1 MLFESF
7 PKAWSELLREEARK
21 EYLFLLEKKI
31 EEAYASSIC
40 FPPKEKIFEAFA
52 LCSPRDVKVVIL
64 GQDPYHGTGESHG
77 LAFSVRQGIKT
88 PPSLRNIFK
97 ELESEFGIDL
107 TRTTDLTAWANQ
119 GVFLLNSVLTVEK
132 DKAGSHAKWGWEEFT
147 NAVISFI
154 SKENDHVVFVLWG
167 DYARKKKI
175 LIDLSKHAVIESAH
189 PSPLSSYRGF
199 FGSEPFSKINAHLK
213 EWGNTEIQ
221 W

>member
-40 FPPKEKIFEAFA
+40 FPPKEKIFEAFR
-52 LCSPRDVKVVIL
+52 LCSPKDVKVVIL
-64 GQDPYHGTGESHG
+64 GQDPYHGAGEAHG

-97 ELESEFGIDL
+97 ELESEYGIDL
-107 TRTTDLTAWANQ
+107 TRLTDLTSWAEQ

-132 DKAGSHAKWGWEEFT
+132 DKAGSHSKWGWEEFT

-154 SKENDHVVFVLWG
+154 SKENEHVVFVLWG
-167 DYARKKKI
+167 DYARKKKS
-175 LIDLSKHAVIESAH
+175 LIDFSKHAIIESAH

-199 FGSEPFSKINAHLK
+199 FGSNPFSKINAQLHQ
-213 EWGNTEIQ
+213 WGKDFVK

>member
-52 LCSPRDVKVVIL
+52 LCCPRDVKVVVL
-64 GQDPYHGTGESHG
+64 GQDPYHGTGEAHG
-77 LAFSVRQGIKT
+77 LAFSVRPGIKI

-97 ELESEFGIDL
+97 ELESEYGIDL
-107 TRTTDLTAWANQ
+107 TRSTDLTSWAEQ

-132 DKAGSHAKWGWEEFT
+132 DKAGSHSKRGWEEFT
-147 NAVISFI
+147 DSVISFV
-154 SKENDHVVFVLWG
+154 SKGNEHVGFVLWG
-167 DYARKKKI
+167 DYARKKKS

-199 FGSEPFSKINAHLK
+199 FGSKPFSNINALLRA
-213 EWGNTEIQ
+213 WNIREIK

>member
-7 PKAWSELLREEARK
+7 PKAWSELLRDEARK

-40 FPPKEKIFEAFA
+40 FPPKEKIFEAFR
-52 LCSPRDVKVVIL
+52 LCFPKDVKVVIL
-64 GQDPYHGTGESHG
+64 GQDPYHGTGEAHG

-97 ELESEFGIDL
+97 ELESEYGIDL
-107 TRTTDLTAWANQ
+107 TRSTDLTSWAEQ

-132 DKAGSHAKWGWEEFT
+132 DKAGSHSKWGWEEFT
-147 NAVISFI
+147 NSVISFI
-154 SKENDHVVFVLWG
+154 SKGNEHVVFVLWG

-175 LIDLSKHAVIESAH
+175 LIDLSKHTIIESAH

-213 EWGNTEIQ
+213 EWGNVEIQ

>member
-7 PKAWSELLREEARK
+7 PKAWSALLREEARK

-52 LCSPRDVKVVIL
+52 LCAPKEVKVVIL
-64 GQDPYHGTGESHG
+64 GQDPYHGVGEAHG

-107 TRTTDLTAWANQ
+107 TRSTDLTAWANQ
-119 GVFLLNSVLTVEK
+119 GVFLMNSVLTVEK
-132 DKAGSHAKWGWEEFT
+132 DKAGSHSKSGWEEFT
-147 NAVISFI
+147 NAAISFI
-154 SKENDHVVFVLWG
+154 SKENEHVVFVLWG
-167 DYARKKKI
+167 DYARKKKS
-175 LIDLSKHAVIESAH
+175 LIDLTKHAVIESTH

-199 FGSEPFSKINAHLK
+199 FGSKPFSKINSQLK
-213 EWGNTEIQ
+213 DWKEKEI
-221 W
+221 WW

>member
-40 FPPKEKIFEAFA
+40 FPSKEKIFEAFA
-52 LCSPRDVKVVIL
+52 LCRPLDVKVVIL
-64 GQDPYHGTGESHG
+64 GQDPYHGTGEAHG
-77 LAFSVRQGIKT
+77 LAFSVRQGIKI

-97 ELESEFGIDL
+97 ELESEYGIDL
-107 TRTTDLTAWANQ
+107 TRSTDLTSWAEQ

-132 DKAGSHAKWGWEEFT
+132 DKAGSHSKRGWEEFT
-147 NAVISFI
+147 DSVISFV
-154 SKENDHVVFVLWG
+154 SKGNEHVVFVLWG
-167 DYARKKKI
+167 DYARKKKS

-199 FGSEPFSKINAHLK
+199 FGSEPFSKINAQLHQWGK
-213 EWGNTEIQ
+213 ESVKW
-221 W
+221 

>member
-52 LCSPRDVKVVIL
+52 LCPPKEVKVVIL
-64 GQDPYHGTGESHG
+64 GQDPYHGVGEAHG

-107 TRTTDLTAWANQ
+107 TRTTDLTAWVNQ

-147 NAVISFI
+147 NSVISFI
-154 SKENDHVVFVLWG
+154 SKENEHVVFVLWG
-167 DYARKKKI
+167 DYARKKKS
-175 LIDLSKHAVIESAH
+175 LIDLTKHVVIESAH

-199 FGSEPFSKINAHLK
+199 FGSKPFSKINAQLK
-213 EWGNTEIQ
+213 EWGEKEIQ

>member
-1 MLFESF
+1 MLFETF

-21 EYLFLLEKKI
+21 DYLFLLEKKI

-52 LCSPRDVKVVIL
+52 LCSPKDVKVVIL
-64 GQDPYHGTGESHG
+64 GQDPYHGTGEAHG

-88 PPSLRNIFK
+88 PPSLRNVFK
-97 ELESEFGIDL
+97 ELENEYGIDL
-107 TRTTDLTAWANQ
+107 TRSTDLTSWAEQ

-132 DKAGSHAKWGWEEFT
+132 DKAGSHSKLGWEELT
-147 NAVISFI
+147 NSVISFI
-154 SKENDHVVFVLWG
+154 SKGNEHVVFVLWG
-167 DYARKKKI
+167 EYARKKKS

-213 EWGNTEIQ
+213 EWGNAEIR

>member
-40 FPPKEKIFEAFA
+40 FPPKEKIFEAFT
-52 LCSPRDVKVVIL
+52 LCFPKDVKVVIL
-64 GQDPYHGTGESHG
+64 GQDPYHGTGEAHG

-97 ELESEFGIDL
+97 ELESEYGIDL
-107 TRTTDLTAWANQ
+107 TRSTDLTSWAEQ
-119 GVFLLNSVLTVEK
+119 DVFLLNSVLTVEK
-132 DKAGSHAKWGWEEFT
+132 DKAGSHSKWGWEEFT
-147 NAVISFI
+147 NSVISFI
-154 SKENDHVVFVLWG
+154 SKGNEHVVFVLWG
-167 DYARKKKI
+167 DYARKKKS
-175 LIDLSKHAVIESAH
+175 LIDLTKHVVIESAH

-213 EWGNTEIQ
+213 EWGNAEIQ

>member
-7 PKAWSELLREEARK
+7 PKAWSDLLREEAKK

-31 EEAYASSIC
+31 EEAFASSIC
-40 FPPKEKIFEAFA
+40 FPPKEKIFEAFS
-52 LCSPRDVKVVIL
+52 LCSPKDIKVVIL
-64 GQDPYHGTGESHG
+64 GQDPYHGTGEAHG
-77 LAFSVRQGIKT
+77 LAFSVRQGVKT

-97 ELESEFGIDL
+97 ELESEYGIDL
-107 TRTTDLTAWANQ
+107 TRSTDLTSWAEQ

-132 DKAGSHAKWGWEEFT
+132 DKAGSHSKWGWEEFT

-154 SKENDHVVFVLWG
+154 SKGNKHVVFVLWG

-175 LIDLSKHAVIESAH
+175 LIDLSKHTIIESAH

-199 FGSEPFSKINAHLK
+199 FGSKPFSKINAQLK
-213 EWGNTEIQ
+213 EWGKVEID

>member
-1 MLFESF
+1 V
-7 PKAWSELLREEARK
+7 
-21 EYLFLLEKKI
+21 
-31 EEAYASSIC
+31 
-40 FPPKEKIFEAFA
+40 
-52 LCSPRDVKVVIL
+52 CSPEDVRVVIL
-64 GQDPYHGTGESHG
+64 GQDPYHGAGEAHG

-132 DKAGSHAKWGWEEFT
+132 DKAGSHSKWGWEEFT

-154 SKENDHVVFVLWG
+154 SKEKKQVVFVLWG

-175 LIDLSKHAVIESAH
+175 LIDLSKHTVIESAH

-199 FGSEPFSKINAHLK
+199 FGSKPFSKINAKLL
-213 EWGNTEIQ
+213 EWGIAEIQ

>member
-21 EYLFLLEKKI
+21 EYLFLLEKKV

-40 FPPKEKIFEAFA
+40 FPTKEKIFEAFT
-52 LCSPRDVKVVIL
+52 LCSPKDVKVVIL
-64 GQDPYHGTGESHG
+64 GQDPYHGAGEAHG

-107 TRTTDLTAWANQ
+107 TRTTDLTVWADQ

-132 DKAGSHAKWGWEEFT
+132 DRAGSHSKYGWEEFT
-147 NAVISFI
+147 NAVISFV
-154 SKENDHVVFVLWG
+154 SKENEHVVFVLWG
-167 DYARKKKI
+167 DYARKKKN

-199 FGSEPFSKINAHLK
+199 FGSKPFSRINNQLK
-213 EWGNTEIQ
+213 EWGKADIK

>member
-40 FPPKEKIFEAFA
+40 FPPKEKIFEVFA
-52 LCSPRDVKVVIL
+52 LCCPKDVKVVIL
-64 GQDPYHGTGESHG
+64 GQDPYHGTGEAHG

-97 ELESEFGIDL
+97 ELESEYGIDL
-107 TRTTDLTAWANQ
+107 TRSTDLTSWANQ

-132 DKAGSHAKWGWEEFT
+132 DKAGSHSKWGWEEFT

-154 SKENDHVVFVLWG
+154 SKENEHVVFVLWG
-167 DYARKKKI
+167 DYARKKKN

>member
-21 EYLFLLEKKI
+21 DYLFLLEKKI

-52 LCSPRDVKVVIL
+52 LCSPKDVKVVIL
-64 GQDPYHGTGESHG
+64 GQDPYHGTGEAHG

-97 ELESEFGIDL
+97 ELESEYGIDL
-107 TRTTDLTAWANQ
+107 TRSTDLTSWAEQ

-132 DKAGSHAKWGWEEFT
+132 DKAGSHSKWGWEEFT
-147 NAVISFI
+147 NSVISYI
-154 SKENDHVVFVLWG
+154 SKGNDHVVFVLWG
-167 DYARKKKI
+167 DYARKKKS
-175 LIDLSKHAVIESAH
+175 LIDLSKHPVIESAH

-213 EWGNTEIQ
+213 EWGNAEIR

>member
-7 PKAWSELLREEARK
+7 PKAWSDLLREEAKK

-52 LCSPRDVKVVIL
+52 LCFPKDVKVVIL
-64 GQDPYHGTGESHG
+64 GQDPYHGAGEAHG
-77 LAFSVRQGIKT
+77 LAFSVRQGVKT

-97 ELESEFGIDL
+97 ELESEYGIDL
-107 TRTTDLTAWANQ
+107 TRSTDLTSWAEQ

-132 DKAGSHAKWGWEEFT
+132 DKAGSHSKWGWEEFS

-154 SKENDHVVFVLWG
+154 SKENEHVVFVLWG
-167 DYARKKKI
+167 DYARKKKS
-175 LIDLSKHAVIESAH
+175 LIDLSKHAIIESAH

-199 FGSEPFSKINAHLK
+199 FGSKPFSKINAQLHQWGK
-213 EWGNTEIQ
+213 ESVKW
-221 W
+221 

>member
-7 PKAWSELLREEARK
+7 PKSWSALLREEARK
-21 EYLFLLEKKI
+21 EYLFLLEKKV

-40 FPPKEKIFEAFA
+40 FPPKQKIFETFA
-52 LCSPRDVKVVIL
+52 LCKPQDLRVVIL
-64 GQDPYHGTGESHG
+64 GQDPYHGAGEAHG
-77 LAFSVRQGIKT
+77 LAFSVRQGMKT

-97 ELESEFGIDL
+97 ELESEFEIDL
-107 TRTTDLTAWANQ
+107 TRTTDLTCWAEQ

-132 DKAGSHAKWGWEEFT
+132 NRAGSHSKWGWEEFT
-147 NAVISFI
+147 NATIEFI
-154 SKENDHVVFVLWG
+154 SKENAHVVFVLWG
-167 DYARKKKI
+167 DYARKKKG

-199 FGSEPFSKINAHLK
+199 FGSKPFSKVNAQLRSW
-213 EWGNTEIQ
+213 EMAEIK

>member
-7 PKAWSELLREEARK
+7 PKAWGELLRDEARK

-40 FPPKEKIFEAFA
+40 FPPKEKIFEAFS
-52 LCSPRDVKVVIL
+52 LCSPKDVKVVIL
-64 GQDPYHGTGESHG
+64 GQDPYHGTGEAHG

-97 ELESEFGIDL
+97 ELESEYGIDL
-107 TRTTDLTAWANQ
+107 TRSTDLTSWAEQ

-132 DKAGSHAKWGWEEFT
+132 DKAGSHSKWGWEEFT

-154 SKENDHVVFVLWG
+154 SKGNKHVVFVLWG

-175 LIDLSKHAVIESAH
+175 LIDLSKHTIIESAH

-199 FGSEPFSKINAHLK
+199 FGSKPFSKINAQLK
-213 EWGNTEIQ
+213 EWGKVEID

>member
-1 MLFESF
+1 MLFETF

-21 EYLFLLEKKI
+21 DYLFLLEKKI

-52 LCSPRDVKVVIL
+52 LCSPKDVKVVIL
-64 GQDPYHGTGESHG
+64 GQDPYHGTGEAHG

-88 PPSLRNIFK
+88 PPSLRNVFK
-97 ELESEFGIDL
+97 ELENEYGIDL
-107 TRTTDLTAWANQ
+107 TRSTDLTSWAEQ

-132 DKAGSHAKWGWEEFT
+132 DKAGSHSKWGWEEFT
-147 NAVISFI
+147 NSVISFI
-154 SKENDHVVFVLWG
+154 SKGNEHVVFVLWG
-167 DYARKKKI
+167 DYARKKKS
-175 LIDLSKHAVIESAH
+175 LIDMSKHAVIESAH

-199 FGSEPFSKINAHLK
+199 FGSEPFSKINAQLK
-213 EWGNTEIQ
+213 EWGNAEIR

>member
-1 MLFESF
+1 MLFETF

-21 EYLFLLEKKI
+21 DYLFLLEKKI

-52 LCSPRDVKVVIL
+52 LCSPKDVKVVIL
-64 GQDPYHGTGESHG
+64 GQDPYHGTGEAHG

-88 PPSLRNIFK
+88 PSSLRNIFK
-97 ELESEFGIDL
+97 ELESEYGIDL
-107 TRTTDLTAWANQ
+107 TRSTDLTSWAEQ

-132 DKAGSHAKWGWEEFT
+132 DKAGSHSKWGWEEFT
-147 NAVISFI
+147 NSVISFI
-154 SKENDHVVFVLWG
+154 SKGNEHVVFVLWG
-167 DYARKKKI
+167 DYARKKKS
-175 LIDLSKHAVIESAH
+175 LIDLSKHAVLESAH

-213 EWGNTEIQ
+213 EWGNAEIR

>member
-7 PKAWSELLREEARK
+7 PKAWSALLREEARK

-40 FPPKEKIFEAFA
+40 FPPKEKIFEAFT
-52 LCSPRDVKVVIL
+52 LCVPKEVKVVIL
-64 GQDPYHGTGESHG
+64 GQDPYHGVGEAHG

-119 GVFLLNSVLTVEK
+119 GVFLMNSVLTVEK
-132 DKAGSHAKWGWEEFT
+132 DKAGSHSKCGWEEFT

-154 SKENDHVVFVLWG
+154 SKENEHVVFVLWG
-167 DYARKKKI
+167 DYARKKKN
-175 LIDLSKHAVIESAH
+175 LIDSTKHAVIESAH

-199 FGSEPFSKINAHLK
+199 FGSKPFSKVNEQLSVWGK
-213 EWGNTEIQ
+213 EEVRW
-221 W
+221 

>member
-7 PKAWSELLREEARK
+7 PKSWSALLREEARK
-21 EYLFLLEKKI
+21 EYLFLLEKKV

-40 FPPKEKIFEAFA
+40 FPPKQKIFETFA
-52 LCSPRDVKVVIL
+52 LCKPQELRVVIL
-64 GQDPYHGTGESHG
+64 GQDPYHGAGEAHG

-97 ELESEFGIDL
+97 ELESEFEIDL
-107 TRTTDLTAWANQ
+107 TRTTDLTCWAEQ

-132 DKAGSHAKWGWEEFT
+132 NRAGSHSKWGWEEFT
-147 NAVISFI
+147 NATIEFI
-154 SKENDHVVFVLWG
+154 SKENAHVVFVLWG
-167 DYARKKKI
+167 DYARKKKG

-199 FGSEPFSKINAHLK
+199 FGSKPFSKINAQLRL
-213 EWGNTEIQ
+213 WGIEPIT

>member
-7 PKAWSELLREEARK
+7 PKSWSALLREEARK
-21 EYLFLLEKKI
+21 EYLFLLEKKV

-40 FPPKEKIFEAFA
+40 FPPKQKIFETFA
-52 LCSPRDVKVVIL
+52 LCKPQDLRVVIL
-64 GQDPYHGTGESHG
+64 GQDPYHGAGEAHG

-97 ELESEFGIDL
+97 ELESEFEIDL
-107 TRTTDLTAWANQ
+107 TRTTDLTCWAEQ

-132 DKAGSHAKWGWEEFT
+132 NRAGSHSKWGWEEFT
-147 NAVISFI
+147 NATIEFI
-154 SKENDHVVFVLWG
+154 SKENAHVVFVLWG
-167 DYARKKKI
+167 DYARKKKN
-175 LIDLSKHAVIESAH
+175 LIDMSKHAVIESTH

-199 FGSEPFSKINAHLK
+199 FGSKPFSKVNAQLRSW
-213 EWGNTEIQ
+213 EMAEIK

>member
-40 FPPKEKIFEAFA
+40 FPPKEKIFEAFR
-52 LCSPRDVKVVIL
+52 LCSPKDVKVVIL
-64 GQDPYHGTGESHG
+64 GQDPYHGAGEAHG

-107 TRTTDLTAWANQ
+107 TRTTDLTVWADQ

-132 DKAGSHAKWGWEEFT
+132 DRAGSHSKYGWEEFT
-147 NAVISFI
+147 NAVISFV
-154 SKENDHVVFVLWG
+154 SKENEHVVFVLWG
-167 DYARKKKI
+167 DYARKKKN

-199 FGSEPFSKINAHLK
+199 FGSKPFSRINNQLK
-213 EWGNTEIQ
+213 EWGKADIK

>member
-1 MLFESF
+1 MLFETF
-7 PKAWSELLREEARK
+7 PKTWSALLREEARK

-31 EEAYASSIC
+31 EEAFASSIC
-40 FPPKEKIFEAFA
+40 FPPKEKIFEAFN
-52 LCSPRDVKVVIL
+52 LCSPEDVKVVIL
-64 GQDPYHGTGESHG
+64 GQDPYHGTGEAHG

-107 TRTTDLTAWANQ
+107 ARTTDLTAWAKQ
-119 GVFLLNSVLTVEK
+119 GIFLLNSVLTVEK
-132 DKAGSHAKWGWEEFT
+132 DKAGSHSKWGWEEFT
-147 NAVISFI
+147 NSVISFI
-154 SKENDHVVFVLWG
+154 SKENKHVVFVLWG
-167 DYARKKKI
+167 DFARKKKN

-199 FGSEPFSKINAHLK
+199 FGSKPFLKINAHLK
-213 EWGNTEIQ
+213 DWGEEEVK

>member
-7 PKAWSELLREEARK
+7 PKTWSALLREEARK
-21 EYLFLLEKKI
+21 EYLFLLEKKV

-52 LCSPRDVKVVIL
+52 LCSPKDVKVVIL
-64 GQDPYHGTGESHG
+64 GQDPYHGAGEAHG
-77 LAFSVRQGIKT
+77 LAFSVRQGIKI

-107 TRTTDLTAWANQ
+107 TRTTDLTAWAEQ

-132 DKAGSHAKWGWEEFT
+132 DKAGSHSKWGWEEFT
-147 NAVISFI
+147 NSVISFI
-154 SKENDHVVFVLWG
+154 SKGNEHVVFVLWG
-167 DYARKKKI
+167 DYARKNKS
-175 LIDLSKHAVIESAH
+175 LSDLSKHVVIESAH

-199 FGSEPFSKINAHLK
+199 FGSKPFSKVNERLSSWGK
-213 EWGNTEIQ
+213 EEIK

>member
-7 PKAWSELLREEARK
+7 PKAWSALLREEAKR
-21 EYLFLLEKKI
+21 EYLFSLEKRI

-40 FPPKEKIFEAFA
+40 FPPKEKIFEVFT
-52 LCSPRDVKVVIL
+52 LCNPADVKVVIL
-64 GQDPYHGTGESHG
+64 GQDPYHGVGEAHG

-97 ELESEFGIDL
+97 ELESEVGIDL
-107 TRTTDLTAWANQ
+107 TRPTDLTAWLKQ
-119 GVFLLNSVLTVEK
+119 GIFLLNSVLTVEK
-132 DKAGSHAKWGWEEFT
+132 DNAGSHSKWGWEEFT

-154 SKENDHVVFVLWG
+154 SKENEHVVFVLWG
-167 DYARKKKI
+167 DYARKKKG
-175 LIDLSKHAVIESAH
+175 LIDLSKHAVVESAH

-199 FGSEPFSKINAHLK
+199 FGSKPFSKINRQLK
-213 EWGNTEIQ
+213 SWNLTEIE

>member
-1 MLFESF
+1 MLFETF

-21 EYLFLLEKKI
+21 DYLFLLEKKI

-52 LCSPRDVKVVIL
+52 LCSPKDVKVVIL
-64 GQDPYHGTGESHG
+64 GQDPYHGTGEAHG

-88 PPSLRNIFK
+88 PPSLRNVFK
-97 ELESEFGIDL
+97 ELENEYGIDL
-107 TRTTDLTAWANQ
+107 TRSTDLTSWAEQ

-132 DKAGSHAKWGWEEFT
+132 DKAGSHSKWGWEEFT
-147 NAVISFI
+147 NSVISFI
-154 SKENDHVVFVLWG
+154 SKGNEHVVFVLWG
-167 DYARKKKI
+167 DYARKKKS

-213 EWGNTEIQ
+213 EWGNAEIR